1 MSPAGSQHWL
11 ATGRAS
17 PRLVLVVVFVALLL
31 DNILLTVVGT
41 GLPGAAEWGSSGL
54 LVVQSGVLW
63 GLSQGYRVG
72 LFGGTVGAR
81 QGCPGY
87 STPSVLGDARGSLPR
102 GPSRTPHPASTAQF
116 SWVPSQE
123 MQENPKLTPLLVFFS
138 STHRPHLPLHDRV

>member
-54 LVVQSGVLW
+54 LVVQSGVVW

-87 STPSVLGDARGSLPR
+87 STPSVLGDARGF
-102 GPSRTPHPASTAQF
+102 PAQGTFQDPP
-116 SWVPSQE
+116 PSQHRSV
-123 MQENPKLTPLLVFFS
+123 QLGAKPGNAGKSQTNPSPGFFS